1 MVVCDLMVRLVVRKH
16 KGSEFTTHED
26 FKAAIRKLPSG
37 AYSVS
42 GLSRGWGTSY
52 EVTKREVDL
61 AVQEGILYPYDEI
74 VPSQR
79 FREFM
84 QSQENKVNRPR
95 SLYLKRG
102 E

>member
-1 MVVCDLMVRLVVRKH
+1 MVRIVIRKH

-37 AYSVS
+37 VYSVS

-52 EVTKREVDL
+52 DVTAREMDL
-61 AVQEGILYPYDEI
+61 AVREGILRPYDEI

-79 FREFM
+79 FSEFM
-84 QSQENKVNRPR
+84 RSPESQVDRPR
-95 SLYLKRG
+95 TLYIKRG

>member
-1 MVVCDLMVRLVVRKH
+1 MVRMVIRKH

-37 AYSVS
+37 VYSVS

-52 EVTKREVDL
+52 DVTAREMDL
-61 AVQEGILYPYDEI
+61 AVREGILLYHDEI

-79 FREFM
+79 FSEFM
-84 QSQENKVNRPR
+84 RSQKSQVDRPR
-95 SLYLKRG
+95 KFYFKRG